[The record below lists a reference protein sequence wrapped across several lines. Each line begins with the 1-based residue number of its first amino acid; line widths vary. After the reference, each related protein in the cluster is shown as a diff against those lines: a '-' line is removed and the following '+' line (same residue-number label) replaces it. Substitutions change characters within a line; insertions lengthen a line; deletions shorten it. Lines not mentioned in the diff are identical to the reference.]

1 MKISNKDLAS
11 LKKLAQKLPVT
22 YDLADQVVIKSIQ
35 NAQALM
41 AKNSFGILP
50 EPSDPKIVSEIV
62 SVALKDQR
70 LWPVNHLRRTKKAFI
85 EGVVAGVDKYIKW
98 VGENNRTLNE
108 FVSRKMVIDTAKEI
122 SILS

>member
-70 LWPVNHLRRTKKAFI
+70 LWPVNHLRRMKKAFI
-85 EGVVAGVDKYIKW
+85 EGGVAGVDKYIKW